1 MKRFLLF
8 VATLV
13 ALTACDDYIESNI
26 VAPVDDEYPQ
36 TLYAS
41 FDEETRTYV
50 EQDKYLRWN
59 AGDEISFF
67 PVTYNLQYQF
77 NGKTGDNNG
86 VFKKITTDLVTGNEL
101 NNNYAVYPYRVTTA
115 MSDEGIISFELPA
128 TQSYAENSFGVGANT
143 MVAITSGKDD
153 NVLRFKNVCG
163 YLKLKLYGE
172 DITIKSIAVSGNNNE
187 KIAGASTITA
197 HYGDAP
203 EIAVNEEGTTS
214 VTLDCGDGVTI
225 GSTIESATTFWVVLP
240 ETAFTGGITIT
251 ITDVNDKQLQKS
263 TSNEVSIERN
273 IIQPMAELLVEYP
286 VPETWKINYTATS
299 KVEPYAPTVF
309 GANYVSSKWNETT
322 GEGVMIFDGEVT
334 TIGQKAFYNC
344 TALTSITIPSG
355 VTSILGQAF
364 YGCTSLSGITI
375 PEEVTIMAETVFA
388 GCTSLP
394 VVDGVRYADTFLV
407 GVVDTTISSCN
418 IKEGTRW
425 IGYKA
430 FRNCTAL
437 TNIAIPSGVTLIGSQ
452 AFEDCTSLASVTI
465 PNSVENIWDYAF
477 YNCKSLQNVVIPNSV
492 RTIGTNAFARTLL
505 TSIVVPDSVTSLDEG
520 VFASCYSLESATIG
534 NGITSLPNRTFDG
547 CNSLVDVQLPEG
559 LVTIGEYAFFG
570 CSFLKKITIPSSV
583 TSIEHGAFWNSTRLE
598 VVHLKGANPP
608 QLGDAAFEYR
618 KDGDNYTLSLV
629 KFYVPSTAVEAYK
642 TAWSSMIPS
651 GRVYSETEMPY

>member
-13 ALTACDDYIESNI
+13 ALTGCDDYIDSNI

-41 FDEETRTYV
+41 FDEETKTYV

-203 EIAVNEEGTTS
+203 VIAVNEEGTTS

-225 GSTIESATTFWVVLP
+225 GSTVESATTFWVVLP

-309 GANYVSSKWNETT
+309 GANYVSNKWNETT

-334 TIGQKAFYNC
+334 TIGRQAFYNC

-355 VTSILGQAF
+355 VTSILHQAF

-375 PEEVTIMAETVFA
+375 PEGVTTMTGTIFA

-394 VVDGVRYADTFLV
+394 VVDDVRYADTYLV
-407 GVVDTTISSCN
+407 GPVDTTISSCN

-430 FRNCTAL
+430 FSGCT
-437 TNIAIPSGVTLIGSQ
+437 T
-452 AFEDCTSLASVTI
+452 LASVTI
-465 PNSVENIWDYAF
+465 PNSVENIVGEAF
-477 YNCKSLQNVVIPNSV
+477 YQCKSLQNVVIPNSV
-492 RTIGTNAFARTLL
+492 RTIGTNAFASTLL
-505 TSIVVPDSVTSLDEG
+505 TSIVVPDSVTSLGDG

-534 NGITSLPNRTFDG
+534 NGITSLTYRTFGD
-547 CNSLVDVQLPEG
+547 CYRLVDVQLPEG
-559 LVTIGEYAFFG
+559 LVTIGEYAFSG
-570 CSFLKKITIPSSV
+570 CSLLKKITIPSSV
-583 TSIEHGAFWNSTRLE
+583 TSIEHVAFWNSKRLE

-608 QLGDAAFEYR
+608 QLGDDAFTYR
-618 KDGDNYTLSLV
+618 EDGDNYTLDLV
-629 KFYVPSTAVEAYK
+629 KFYVPSAAVEAYK
-642 TAWSSMIPS
+642 TAWSSMFLS

>member
-13 ALTACDDYIESNI
+13 ALTACDDYIDSNI

-225 GSTIESATTFWVVLP
+225 GSTVESATTFWVVLP

-322 GEGVMIFDGEVT
+322 GEGVMIFDGDVT

-355 VTSILGQAF
+355 VTSILYQAF
-364 YGCTSLSGITI
+364 Y
-375 PEEVTIMAETVFA
+375 

-394 VVDGVRYADTFLV
+394 VVDGVRYADTYLV
-407 GVVDTTISSCN
+407 GAVDTTISSCN

-425 IGYKA
+425 IGYEA
-430 FRNCTAL
+430 FSGCT
-437 TNIAIPSGVTLIGSQ
+437 T
-452 AFEDCTSLASVTI
+452 LASVTI
-465 PNSVENIWDYAF
+465 PNSVENILGKAF
-477 YNCKSLQNVVIPNSV
+477 YQCKSLQNVVIPNSV
-492 RTIGTNAFARTLL
+492 RTIDTNAFARTLL
-505 TSIVVPDSVTSLDEG
+505 TSIVVPDSVTSFG
-520 VFASCYSLESATIG
+520 NYVFDSCYSLESATIG
-534 NGITSLPNRTFDG
+534 NGITSLPNRTFGD
-547 CNSLVDVQLPEG
+547 CYRLVDVQLSEG
-559 LVTIGEYAFFG
+559 LVTIGEYAFTA
-570 CSFLKKITIPSSV
+570 CSLLKKITIPSSV
-583 TSIEHGAFWNSTRLE
+583 TSIKAAAFWNSEGLE

-618 KDGDNYTLSLV
+618 EDGDNYTLDLV

-642 TAWSSMIPS
+642 TAWSSVFLS
-651 GRVYSETEMPY
+651 GRVCSETEMPY